1 MAEHAETERK
11 KSILGQIGKKDQL
24 QAEGDQANAKKKADD
39 GQGPAEDIARMNLIR
54 RIKEMEFFTLDETQC
69 KLKRADWLQYVCWQP
84 AVDDVIKRQNNRL
97 SNVEDNPID
106 ALLLSAFE
114 FVDVNEN
121 GAANKILADSASAH
135 VSKVKAYF
143 TETSQ
148 SIEREARPD
157 PNDTIEMILKKAALG
172 EGANKPEEGSQR
184 SLELGLKGQ
193 AFIEKHLQAIDPL
206 KPHLIKSYYSLR
218 LLKQR
223 SIKAQLIQAMNYFRA
238 IQKRLAFDVREF
250 FTRERA
256 LGGQKVEEAMIGP
269 QFGKDEQGNLKA
281 KQGGSAGPG
290 GINAT
295 RLTR

>member
-1 MAEHAETERK
+1 M
-11 KSILGQIGKKDQL
+11 
-24 QAEGDQANAKKKADD
+24 
-39 GQGPAEDIARMNLIR
+39 M
-54 RIKEMEFFTLDETQC
+54 
-69 KLKRADWLQYVCWQP
+69 LKQ
-84 AVDDVIKRQNNRL
+84 
-97 SNVEDNPID
+97 
-106 ALLLSAFE
+106 
-114 FVDVNEN
+114 
-121 GAANKILADSASAH
+121 
-135 VSKVKAYF
+135 
-143 TETSQ
+143 
-148 SIEREARPD
+148 
-157 PNDTIEMILKKAALG
+157 AALG
-172 EGANKPEEGSQR
+172 EGVNKSGEGSPR

-238 IQKRLAFDVREF
+238 IQKRLAYDVREF